1 MVIVTRFIERH
12 TDGIAIMHQ
21 LRGVCSVDVVH
32 RDPELIVEL
41 TAIVHTHDVEVKQ
54 LRRQVRLTDEPLT
67 ELASRRL
74 QADVQNELEKARSD
88 GND

>member
-1 MVIVTRFIERH
+1 
-12 TDGIAIMHQ
+12 
-21 LRGVCSVDVVH
+21 
-32 RDPELIVEL
+32 LIVEL